1 MKVDAELFDLC
12 REFIKENK
20 IDCSETIY
28 QTDRIAENSLEFI
41 ESICELIGYHED
53 EEELEEDY
61 YEED

>member
-28 QTDRIAENSLEFI
+28 QTDKVAENSLEFI

>member
-28 QTDRIAENSLEFI
+28 QTDRIVENSLEFI
-41 ESICELIGYHED
+41 ESICELIGYHEEDED
-53 EEELEEDY
+53 EEE

>member
-41 ESICELIGYHED
+41 ESICELIEIGRAHV
-53 EEELEEDY
+53 
-61 YEED
+61 

>member
-20 IDCSETIY
+20 IDCPETIY

-41 ESICELIGYHED
+41 ESICELIGYHE
-53 EEELEEDY
+53 EEEDLENEDY
-61 YEED
+61 EDC

>member
-28 QTDRIAENSLEFI
+28 QTDRIVENSLEFI
-41 ESICELIGYHED
+41 EAICELIGYHEEDED
-53 EEELEEDY
+53 EEE

>member
-53 EEELEEDY
+53 EEELEEDF

>member
-41 ESICELIGYHED
+41 ESICELIGYHEE
-53 EEELEEDY
+53 EEELDQEEE
-61 YEED
+61 YED